1 MYLVTMWIK
10 YICLNFC
17 ILNSSESI
25 HGAMIKA
32 VMHSP
37 TSFFDSTPSG
47 ILINKFSNDL
57 GVIDSSLITVM
68 YEFFEGPI
76 AFLVIIINI
85 CQINVFL
92 IPACI
97 LFLVSIIGYAAYSR
111 PALISSRQLNLK
123 SKTPIFHFFS

>member
-25 HGAMIKA
+25 HESMIRA
-32 VMHSP
+32 IMRSP
-37 TSFFDSTPSG
+37 ASFFDSTPSG

-68 YEFFEGPI
+68 Y
-76 AFLVIIINI
+76 
-85 CQINVFL
+85 
-92 IPACI
+92 
-97 LFLVSIIGYAAYSR
+97 
-111 PALISSRQLNLK
+111 
-123 SKTPIFHFFS
+123 